1 MAFRIERTD
10 STLRIVLSGWDRFC
24 NFRRIVEIDQANI
37 AKAAFV
43 QRQEIES
50 RIDHRLNGIGSHSGE
65 RYPGWRRVGPH
76 LGRDVVGPQFWAT
89 ARSGPELPLLVLDLT
104 NHKFKRAVLEV
115 SDPELIDALLAW
127 GTSPGRDS

>member
-1 MAFRIERTD
+1 M
-10 STLRIVLSGWDRFC
+10 S
-24 NFRRIVEIDQANI
+24 NFRRIVEIDRANI
-37 AKAAFV
+37 TEAAV
-43 QRQEIES
+43 IQRHEVES

-76 LGRDVVGPQFWAT
+76 LGRDVIGPQFWAT